1 MSSLNLQTLVLKKDA
16 KEQFIIADNQPKI
29 TVRILEQLMENIH
42 GIKSAANGKMM
53 NVFQKHQVNLA
64 INSVFLY
71 FYLYKKAT

>member
-42 GIKSAANGKMM
+42 GINTAASGKMM
-53 NVFQKHQVNLA
+53 NVFQKHPVNLTT
-64 INSVFLY
+64 NGLFLY
-71 FYLYKKAT
+71 FYLKAC